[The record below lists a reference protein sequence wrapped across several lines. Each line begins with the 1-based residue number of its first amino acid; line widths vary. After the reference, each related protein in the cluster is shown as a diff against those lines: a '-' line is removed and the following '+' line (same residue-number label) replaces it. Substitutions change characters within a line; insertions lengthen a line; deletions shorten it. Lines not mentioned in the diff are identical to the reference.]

1 MEERFSR
8 TALMIGEEA
17 LEKLRSSRVAI
28 FGVGGVGSFAAEA
41 IARMGVGSITLV
53 DNDTVAPSNL
63 NRQLIALHSTLGRNK
78 VDVAKERILDIN
90 PDANVDARAMFY
102 LPENADEIDIAS
114 FDCIV
119 DAIDT
124 VSAKIEIIVR
134 ADRAGVPVVSSMG
147 TGNKLHPEMLELTD
161 ISKTSVCPLARV
173 MRRELKSRGINH
185 LPVVYSKEEPVK
197 LFEDVFL
204 ANGKKTVGS
213 ISFVP
218 SSAGLLIA
226 SKVLELLIKKCY
238 ILQVGLLQLL
248 FLNI

>member
-8 TALMIGEEA
+8 TALIIGEEA

-204 ANGKKTVGS
+204 PNGKKTVGS

-226 SKVLELLIKKCY
+226 SKVLELLIKK
-238 ILQVGLLQLL
+238 
-248 FLNI
+248 